1 MIVAA
6 SRSTKIQ
13 VIAVLLFA
21 LVTSGCKAPRVTNL
35 PGMGWL
41 GWRKDQP
48 STTELAESQ
57 SNLPSSSAIPSA
69 GELGGAESRPAVS
82 GIPTVTGIPVPA
94 YQASLTTGNHPQN
107 NYSQPQ
113 TGYPQTSTPTASIPT
128 GNGQYTQANHAAPY
142 QYNAGTPA
150 NTYQPPQA
158 NHAAPY
164 QYNAGTPANTYQ
176 PPQANHTAPYQYN
189 AGPPANTYQPPHY
202 ASSNHVAP
210 APVQAEP
217 TTGPQNGMYAPGAA
231 AARSQPGGYGNTSQ
245 NYYTASQPASQP
257 KYDGHS
263 GQGQWSYPNQSA
275 APLSSP
281 AGISNPYAAVGNPGT
296 PTPYSP
302 PVATPA
308 HSQSPPNYGNAY
320 STDPNTYGPG
330 SDVAPNAPPT
340 NNNSL
345 GGQRPS
351 GVPAGPQSYSS
362 PPNGTP
368 VGDSTYPS
376 SNLPLD
382 GYAPPSSSPGI
393 NNSSATSPAP
403 LQQQS
408 SRRPWRPGSTKDY
421 KKTSSTTVDH
431 QTPDADD
438 TSQVAPATFKPQE
451 QPSSFYGN
459 ANAFSK

>member
-1 MIVAA
+1 MTVAA

-41 GWRKDQP
+41 GWKKDKP

-69 GELGGAESRPAVS
+69 SELGGAESPPAVS

-94 YQASLTTGNHPQN
+94 YQASLTAGNQPQN
-107 NYSQPQ
+107 NYSQAGYPQAGYPQ
-113 TGYPQTSTPTASIPT
+113 TGYPPTNTPTASIPT

-142 QYNAGTPA
+142 QYNT
-150 NTYQPPQA
+150 
-158 NHAAPY
+158 
-164 QYNAGTPANTYQ
+164 
-176 PPQANHTAPYQYN
+176 
-189 AGPPANTYQPPHY
+189 GPPANTYQPQQY
-202 ASSNHVAP
+202 APSNYVAP
-210 APVQAEP
+210 TSIQTEP

-231 AARSQPGGYGNTSQ
+231 ASTQPAGYGNTSQ

-263 GQGQWSYPNQSA
+263 GHGQQSYPNSSA

-302 PVATPA
+302 PVATP
-308 HSQSPPNYGNAY
+308 SNSPNYGNTY
-320 STDPNTYGPG
+320 STDPNAYGSG
-330 SDVAPNAPPT
+330 SAVAPNSSST
-340 NNNSL
+340 DNNSL
-345 GGQRPS
+345 GGQGPS
-351 GVPAGPQSYSS
+351 GVPGGSQPYSY

-368 VGDSTYPS
+368 AGDSTYPS
-376 SNLPLD
+376 SNSSFN
-382 GYAPPSSSPGI
+382 GYAPPSAAPGI
-393 NNSSATSPAP
+393 NHSSATSTAP

-408 SRRPWRPGSTKDY
+408 ARRPWRPGSTKDY
-421 KKTSSTTVDH
+421 KKASSTTIEH
-431 QTPDADD
+431 QTPDSDG
-438 TSQVAPATFKPQE
+438 TSQVAPATFQPQE
-451 QPSSFYGN
+451 QPSSFYGD

>member
-41 GWRKDQP
+41 GWKKDQP
-48 STTELAESQ
+48 STTALAESQ

-69 GELGGAESRPAVS
+69 SELGGAESRPAVS

-94 YQASLTTGNHPQN
+94 YQASLTAGNHPQN

-113 TGYPQTSTPTASIPT
+113 TGYPQTSTPTATIPT

-150 NTYQPPQA
+150 NTYQPPRA

-164 QYNAGTPANTYQ
+164 QYNAGT
-176 PPQANHTAPYQYN
+176 
-189 AGPPANTYQPPHY
+189 PANTYQPPHY

-217 TTGPQNGMYAPGAA
+217 TTGPQNGMYAPGTAA
-231 AARSQPGGYGNTSQ
+231 GSQPGGYGNTSQ

-302 PVATPA
+302 PVACSLTE
-308 HSQSPPNYGNAY
+308 
-320 STDPNTYGPG
+320 ST
-330 SDVAPNAPPT
+330 
-340 NNNSL
+340 
-345 GGQRPS
+345 
-351 GVPAGPQSYSS
+351 
-362 PPNGTP
+362 
-368 VGDSTYPS
+368 
-376 SNLPLD
+376 
-382 GYAPPSSSPGI
+382 
-393 NNSSATSPAP
+393 
-403 LQQQS
+403 
-408 SRRPWRPGSTKDY
+408 
-421 KKTSSTTVDH
+421 
-431 QTPDADD
+431 
-438 TSQVAPATFKPQE
+438 
-451 QPSSFYGN
+451 
-459 ANAFSK
+459 